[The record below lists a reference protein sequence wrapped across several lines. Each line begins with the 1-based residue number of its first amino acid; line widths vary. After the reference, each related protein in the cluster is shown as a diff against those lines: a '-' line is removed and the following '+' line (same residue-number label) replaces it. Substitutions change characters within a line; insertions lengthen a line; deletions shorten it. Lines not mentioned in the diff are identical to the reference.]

1 MLIFFRSKIIHI
13 FVSTNVVYTI
23 MNIEQAIKST
33 VPLNPHTKT
42 VLNILYSSRIVEE
55 KIADM
60 LKPFGISMQQYNV
73 LRILRGQKGK
83 PANLSTIQE
92 RMINKMSNTTRLLDK
107 LIEKKYAERSICES
121 NRRKVEIIITSK
133 GLAVLAEI
141 DPLTLVNNNEILKDF
156 SLNELNT
163 LNTLL
168 DKLK

>member
-1 MLIFFRSKIIHI
+1 
-13 FVSTNVVYTI
+13 
-23 MNIEQAIKST
+23 MNIEEAIKST

-42 VLNILYSSRIVEE
+42 VLNIMYSSRIVEE
-55 KIADM
+55 KIAET

-92 RMINKMSNTTRLLDK
+92 RMINKMSNTTRLVDK
-107 LIEKKYAERSICES
+107 LIEKGYSDRSICES
-121 NRRKVEIIITSK
+121 NRRKVEINITQK
-133 GLAVLAEI
+133 GLNLLSEI
-141 DPLTLVNNNEILKDF
+141 DPLTLTTNNNILKDF